1 MSLSSLHQLADLK
14 FCEEGYWPSLQ
25 LHKHLHWK
33 LECYFCRLLIFA
45 FGMQC
50 WYTDISLGSLVT
62 VSSTGDAVELQL
74 SVCHRWAEK
83 CYLCR
88 YTCLSVQSDLCECF
102 M

>member
-1 MSLSSLHQLADLK
+1 
-14 FCEEGYWPSLQ
+14 
-25 LHKHLHWK
+25 
-33 LECYFCRLLIFA
+33 
-45 FGMQC
+45 MQC

-102 M
+102 MYISLKNKGSTLAMFNLRMRQEKSHCLVESQAAVDHL